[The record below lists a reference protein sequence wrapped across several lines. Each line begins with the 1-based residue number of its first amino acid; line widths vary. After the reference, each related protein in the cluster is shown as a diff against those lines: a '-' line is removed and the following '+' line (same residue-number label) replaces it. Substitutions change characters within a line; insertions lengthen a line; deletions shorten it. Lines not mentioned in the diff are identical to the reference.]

1 MNSSW
6 PNNSSEEAR
15 SPSSAVSQTVSG
27 STTASQVIYSIVSLV
42 ALLGNTLV
50 ILVFIFDKK
59 LLKKSYN
66 TLIFSLAI
74 ADVLTAMS
82 LITNPAFVLGDSFPY
97 PTGPVLGE
105 LFCRL
110 IWSRAILFQLV
121 VFSVY
126 ICLALTAERWFAVV
140 KPHKYND
147 AFSRKKITC
156 YIFSSWVFAFLSA
169 GSGMIETVYRA
180 SPNKICEFQFIAGGS
195 VLRVVIGVFQS
206 VVKMV
211 FPCATMMGLYIHMIY
226 TVKMSAAAS
235 AASKVKLRSRMTRI
249 VGVVCCTLI
258 ICYAPNQIL
267 WVFALAGKV
276 ESDSEVHHAT
286 ALLTFVASCVNPV
299 IYGLS
304 NSNYRERYK
313 EILVTA
319 YHRVCG
325 GRASQANQPSVAGA
339 NGRQPRVHPGPQQK
353 DIPQKK
359 NPLKM

>member
-6 PNNSSEEAR
+6 PNNSSKEATP
-15 SPSSAVSQTVSG
+15 PSSTVSQTAPG
-27 STTASQVIYSIVSLV
+27 STPASQVIYFIVSIV

-50 ILVFIFDKK
+50 IVVFIFDKK
-59 LLKKSYN
+59 QLKKSYN
-66 TLIFSLAI
+66 KLILSLAI
-74 ADVLTAMS
+74 ADVLTAFS

-97 PTGPVLGE
+97 PSGPVLGE

-110 IWSRAILFQLV
+110 IWSRVILFQLV

-140 KPHKYND
+140 KPHKYGD
-147 AFSRKKITC
+147 AFSGKKIIC
-156 YIFSSWVFAFLSA
+156 YIFSSWVCALLSA
-169 GSGMIETVYRA
+169 GSGMIETVYTD

-211 FPCATMMGLYIHMIY
+211 FPSVTMMGLYIHMIY
-226 TVKMSAAAS
+226 TVKTSAAAS
-235 AASKVKLRSRMTRI
+235 AASKVKLRSRMTRM

-276 ESDSEVHHAT
+276 KLDSKVHHVT

-304 NSNYRERYK
+304 NRNYRRRYK

-319 YHRVCG
+319 YHRLCG
-325 GRASQANQPSVAGA
+325 GRASQANRLSVAGFK
-339 NGRQPRVHPGPQQK
+339 GKQLRMHPGPQQEEG
-353 DIPQKK
+353 
-359 NPLKM
+359 L

>member
-6 PNNSSEEAR
+6 PNNSSKEAS
-15 SPSSAVSQTVSG
+15 SPSSTVSQTAPG
-27 STTASQVIYSIVSLV
+27 STPASQVIYSLVSIV
-42 ALLGNTLV
+42 ALLGNSLV

-59 LLKKSYN
+59 QLKKSYSK
-66 TLIFSLAI
+66 LILSLAI
-74 ADVLTAMS
+74 ADVLTAVN
-82 LITNPAFVLGDSFPY
+82 LITNPPFVLGDSFPY

-140 KPHKYND
+140 KPHKYSD
-147 AFSRKKITC
+147 AFSRKKIMY
-156 YIFSSWVFAFLSA
+156 YIFSSWVCAFLSA
-169 GSGMIETVYRA
+169 GSGMIETVYTA
-180 SPNKICEFQFIAGGS
+180 SPNKICKFQFIAGGS
-195 VLRVVIGVFQS
+195 VLRVVIGAFQV

-211 FPCATMMGLYIHMIY
+211 FPCITMMGLYIHMIY
-226 TVKMSAAAS
+226 TVKTSAAAS
-235 AASKVKLRSRMTRI
+235 AASKVKLRSRMTRM

-276 ESDSEVHHAT
+276 ELDSKVHHTT

-304 NSNYRERYK
+304 NRNYRERYK

-319 YHRVCG
+319 YHGVCG
-325 GRASQANQPSVAGA
+325 GRESQANRPSVAGA
-339 NGRQPRVHPGPQQK
+339 NGIQPRVHPGPQEEE
-353 DIPQKK
+353 D
-359 NPLKM
+359 L

>member
-6 PNNSSEEAR
+6 PNNSSEEAV
-15 SPSSAVSQTVSG
+15 SPSSTVSQTAPG
-27 STTASQVIYSIVSLV
+27 STPASQVIYSIVSIV
-42 ALLGNTLV
+42 AFLGNSLV
-50 ILVFIFDKK
+50 VLVFIFDKK

-66 TLIFSLAI
+66 TLIFTLAI
-74 ADVLTAMS
+74 ADVLTAVS
-82 LITNPAFVLGDSFPY
+82 LISNPVFVLGDSFPY

-110 IWSRAILFQLV
+110 IWSRAILFQLA
-121 VFSVY
+121 VFCVY

-140 KPHKYND
+140 KPHKYSD
-147 AFSRKKITC
+147 TFSRRKVIC
-156 YIFSSWVFAFLSA
+156 YICSSWLCALLSA

-211 FPCATMMGLYIHMIY
+211 FPCVTMMGLYIHMIY
-226 TVKMSAAAS
+226 TVKASATTS
-235 AASKVKLRSRMTRI
+235 AASKGKLCSRMTRM

-276 ESDSEVHHAT
+276 ELDSKVHHAT
-286 ALLTFVASCVNPV
+286 ALLTFVASCVNPL

-313 EILVTA
+313 EILLTA

-325 GRASQANQPSVAGA
+325 GRASLAIQLSVAGA
-339 NGRQPRVHPGPQQK
+339 NGRQLRVHPGPQQE
-353 DIPQKK
+353 DSP
-359 NPLKM
+359 